1 MCAAAGSR
9 RKSTVVKEI
18 EKIKQKREERRA
30 VQQAI
35 REQFESEYDT
45 SDPNW
50 EFKAMIK
57 YAARLFH
64 GSSCLLTVNP
74 LLEFCSNQLCYAF
87 WK

>member
-1 MCAAAGSR
+1 MVGTCFVCAAAGSR

-57 YAARLFH
+57 YAFSLNFSAL
-64 GSSCLLTVNP
+64 S
-74 LLEFCSNQLCYAF
+74 
-87 WK
+87 

>member
-57 YAARLFH
+57 YVARPFH

-74 LLEFCSNQLCYAF
+74 LLELCSNQLCYA
-87 WK
+87 